1 MVIKPSSELRNNYRQ
16 ISELVNSGETVFLTK
31 NGSGDMVLMSQALY
45 DRMTSMM
52 QLYSDLAVSER
63 QLRSGDLITD
73 SEVTASINKLIGR

>member
-31 NGSGDMVLMSQALY
+31 NGTGDMVLMSQALY

-52 QLYSDLAVSER
+52 RLYSDLAISER
-63 QLRSGDLITD
+63 QLRNGDLLDD
-73 SEVTASINKLIGR
+73 SEVTTSINKLIGR

>member
-31 NGSGDMVLMSQALY
+31 NGTGDMVLMSQALY

-52 QLYSDLAVSER
+52 QLYSDLAISER
-63 QLRSGDLITD
+63 QLRNGDLLED
-73 SEVTASINKLIGR
+73 CVVTASINKLIGR

>member
-31 NGSGDMVLMSQALY
+31 NGAGDMVLMSQALY

-52 QLYSDLAVSER
+52 RLYSDLAISER
-63 QLRSGDLITD
+63 QLRNGDLLDD
-73 SEVTASINKLIGR
+73 SEVTTSINKLIGR

>member
-31 NGSGDMVLMSQALY
+31 NGTGDMVLMSQALY

-52 QLYSDLAVSER
+52 RLYSDLAISER
-63 QLRSGDLITD
+63 QLHNGDLLDD
-73 SEVTASINKLIGR
+73 SEVTTSINKLIGR

>member
-31 NGSGDMVLMSQALY
+31 NGTGDMVLMSQALY

-52 QLYSDLAVSER
+52 QLYSDLAISER
-63 QLRSGDLITD
+63 QLRNEDLLED
-73 SEVTASINKLIGR
+73 CAVTASINKLIGR